1 VTPRRAGRQ
10 CCCGPLLCQ
19 GATKPRDGHIVP
31 IRPWHNSKYEG
42 PSPREASLAAPRP
55 RCLPWVDRLGKFP
68 RHPASI
74 PAAEMEAEFLN
85 GTGLEVL
92 AGDVSASVD
101 HHVLRPV
108 WNAPVT
114 DASLSKRANLTL
126 GLPHL
131 PTPYCIRA
139 FRPTACRRAARSGE
153 YPPCDRVPERSY
165 SSACA

>member
-19 GATKPRDGHIVP
+19 GATKPRDGTSY
-31 IRPWHNSKYEG
+31 RSGRGTTRNTK
-42 PSPREASLAAPRP
+42 APRLAKP
-55 RCLPWVDRLGKFP
+55 PWLRPDRGVFPGWTVWESSP